1 MHIVK
6 DDKVFGEIG
15 VKRKERDRFKIAEG
29 KLTLPFLTLSRELL
43 FSHVCCNAWQLRIG
57 SV

>member
-15 VKRKERDRFKIAEG
+15 VERKERDRFKIAEG
-29 KLTLPFLTLSRELL
+29 KLTLL
-43 FSHVCCNAWQLRIG
+43 FYHVCCNAWQLRID
-57 SV
+57 SS